1 MSRIFT
7 EVLKSFSGVTK
18 CQHLKIQYVGCAKR
32 YASSSAAKRTCLY
45 DFHCKNGAK
54 MVPFGGWEM
63 PVMYAQQGVTTSH
76 LHVRSEVGLFDVS
89 HMLQTKFTGKDSI
102 AFIES
107 LVVGDV
113 AALNENQGTLSLLT
127 NTKGGIIDDLI
138 VSKTHQGYIYV
149 VSNAGCS
156 EKDLDHIRTN
166 LAESRRKGMD
176 VDMEVIDNGLLAL
189 QGPKMAQVLQTG
201 MNIDLSTLPF
211 MTNTLTTVF
220 GIPDC
225 RVTRCGYTGE
235 DGVEISVPADRAE
248 ELANALLSSEAAK
261 VHLAGLGA
269 RDSLRLEAGLCLYGN
284 DIDEDTTPVEATL
297 LWTIGKRRRAEA
309 NFPGADIILQQIKD
323 KPKSKRVGFLSTGP
337 PARAGTV
344 VYDEAG
350 DRILGKLTS
359 GCPSPSLNKNVSM
372 GYIET
377 PYAKNGTNVKFE
389 VRKKLINATV
399 SKMPFVPANYFT

>member
-1 MSRIFT
+1 
-7 EVLKSFSGVTK
+7 
-18 CQHLKIQYVGCAKR
+18 
-32 YASSSAAKRTCLY
+32 
-45 DFHCKNGAK
+45 
-54 MVPFGGWEM
+54 M

-89 HMLQTKFTGKDSI
+89 HMLQTKFTGKDSV

-113 AALNENQGTLSLLT
+113 EALKENQGTLSLLT

-138 VSKTHQGYIYV
+138 VSKTNQGYIYV
-149 VSNAGCS
+149 VSNAGCA
-156 EKDLDHIRTN
+156 EKDLAHIRSN
-166 LAESRRKGMD
+166 LAVSQKKGMD
-176 VDMEVIDNGLLAL
+176 VEMGVIDNGLLAL

-201 MNIDLSTLPF
+201 MDFDLTTLPF

-248 ELANALLSSEAAK
+248 ELASALLASDAAK
-261 VHLAGLGA
+261 VCLAGLGA

-297 LWTIGKRRRAEA
+297 LWTIGKRRRAEG

-323 KPKSKRVGFLSTGP
+323 KPKSKRVGFVSSGP

-344 VYDEAG
+344 VYDETG
-350 DRILGKLTS
+350 NRVLGKLTS
-359 GCPSPSLNKNVSM
+359 GCPSPSLSKNVSM
-372 GYIET
+372 GYLET
-377 PYAKNGTNVKFE
+377 PFAKNGTNVKFE
-389 VRKKLINATV
+389 VRKKLIDATV
-399 SKMPFVPANYFT
+399 SKMPFVPAKYFT

>member
-1 MSRIFT
+1 MNRIFT
-7 EVLKSFSGVTK
+7 EVLKSVLGFTR
-18 CQHLKIQYVGCAKR
+18 CQHLKIHHPGFLKR

-89 HMLQTKFTGKDSI
+89 HMLQTKFTGKDSV

-113 AALNENQGTLSLLT
+113 EALKENQGTLSLLT

-138 VSKTHQGYIYV
+138 VSKTNQGYIYV
-149 VSNAGCS
+149 VSNAGCA
-156 EKDLDHIRTN
+156 EKDLAHIRSN
-166 LAESRRKGMD
+166 LAVSQKKGMD
-176 VDMEVIDNGLLAL
+176 VEMEVIDNGLLAL

-201 MNIDLSTLPF
+201 MDFDLTTLPF

-248 ELANALLSSEAAK
+248 ELASALLASDAAK
-261 VHLAGLGA
+261 VCLAGLGA

-297 LWTIGKRRRAEA
+297 LWTIGKRRRAEG

-323 KPKSKRVGFLSTGP
+323 KPKSKRVGFVSSGP

-344 VYDEAG
+344 VYDETG
-350 DRILGKLTS
+350 DRVLGKLTS
-359 GCPSPSLNKNVSM
+359 GCPSPSLSKNVSM
-372 GYIET
+372 GYLET
-377 PYAKNGTNVKFE
+377 PFAKNGTNVKFE
-389 VRKKLINATV
+389 VRKKLIDATV
-399 SKMPFVPANYFT
+399 SKMPFVPAKYFT